1 MKSANFRHVAFALL
15 ATVLFG
21 LSSASVVAQTA
32 QWPTR
37 PIKIVIPFGAGGGTD
52 VIGRFLAQKLTE
64 NLGQTVV
71 VDNRPGAGGSLG
83 SAEVARAPADG
94 YTILLGSSSTHGIN
108 PGMYAK
114 LPYDPLKDF
123 EPIGLIATNLFVMS
137 VPNDSPVKTVADLVR
152 LSQASPGQYD
162 YASSGNGT
170 TSHLAAAL
178 FVHMSGAK
186 LTHIPYKSNVPGLTD
201 LMAGRVAMMFDNI
214 TAMQRQISAGMIR
227 PIATTG
233 LKRNV
238 ALKDVPTLDES
249 GVKGYDLQGWFCFLA
264 PAGTPVDIV
273 TRLNQALVNVIAMPE
288 VTEKLIAFGADPET
302 STPQELKNLI
312 ASEIIKYKKI
322 IDIAG
327 AKVE

>member
-1 MKSANFRHVAFALL
+1 MKNANFRRVAYALL

-21 LSSASVVAQTA
+21 LSSTSVVAQTA

-37 PIKIVIPFGAGGGTD
+37 SIKIVIPFGAGGGTD

-264 PAGTPVDIV
+264 PAGTPIDIV
-273 TRLNQALVNVIAMPE
+273 TRLNQALVKVIAMPE

>member
-1 MKSANFRHVAFALL
+1 MKNLMFRTRVVALL
-15 ATVLFG
+15 GAVCAGLFCT
-21 LSSASVVAQTA
+21 SALAQNTP
-32 QWPTR
+32 WPSR
-37 PIKIVIPFGAGGGTD
+37 PIKMVIPFGAGGGTD
-52 VIGRFLAQKLTE
+52 VIGRFLAQKLSE
-64 NLGQTVV
+64 GLGQTVV
-71 VDNRPGAGGSLG
+71 VETRPGAGGSLG

-114 LPYDPLKDF
+114 LPYDPIKDF

-137 VPNDSPVKTVADLVR
+137 VPKDSPVKTVADLVR
-152 LSQASPGQYD
+152 LSQAAPGQYD

-178 FVHMSGAK
+178 FVSMSGAK

-214 TAMQRQISAGMIR
+214 TAMQRQISAGTIR
-227 PIATTG
+227 PLATTG
-233 LKRNV
+233 LKRNAV
-238 ALKDVPTLDES
+238 LQDVPTLDEA
-249 GVKGYDLQGWFCFLA
+249 GIKGYDLRGWFCLLA
-264 PAGTPVDIV
+264 PAGTPMAIV
-273 TRLNQALVNVIAMPE
+273 SRLNQELVRVIAMPE
-288 VTEKLIAFGADPET
+288 VGEKLTSLGADPE
-302 STPQELKNLI
+302 SSSPQELQALI

-322 IDIAG
+322 IDLAG

>member
-1 MKSANFRHVAFALL
+1 MVRTRVVALL
-15 ATVLFG
+15 GAVCAGLFCT
-21 LSSASVVAQTA
+21 SALAQNTP
-32 QWPTR
+32 WPSR
-37 PIKIVIPFGAGGGTD
+37 PIKMVIPFGAGGGTD
-52 VIGRFLAQKLTE
+52 VIGRVLAQKLSE
-64 NLGQTVV
+64 GLGQTVV
-71 VDNRPGAGGSLG
+71 VETRPGAGGSLG

-114 LPYDPLKDF
+114 LPYDPIKDF

-137 VPNDSPVKTVADLVR
+137 VPKDSPVKTVADLVR
-152 LSQASPGQYD
+152 LSQAAPGQYD

-178 FVHMSGAK
+178 FVSMSGAK

-214 TAMQRQISAGMIR
+214 TAMQRQISAGTIR
-227 PIATTG
+227 PLATTG
-233 LKRNV
+233 LKRNAV
-238 ALKDVPTLDES
+238 LQDVPTLDEA
-249 GVKGYDLQGWFCFLA
+249 GIKGYDLRGWFCLLA
-264 PAGTPVDIV
+264 PAGTPMAIV
-273 TRLNQALVNVIAMPE
+273 SRLNQELVRVIAMPE
-288 VTEKLIAFGADPET
+288 VGEKLISLGADPE
-302 STPQELKNLI
+302 SSSPQELQALI

-322 IDIAG
+322 IDLAG

>member
-1 MKSANFRHVAFALL
+1 MKNLMVRTRVVALL
-15 ATVLFG
+15 GAVCAGLFCT
-21 LSSASVVAQTA
+21 SALAQNTP
-32 QWPTR
+32 WPSR
-37 PIKIVIPFGAGGGTD
+37 PIKMVIPFGAGGGTD
-52 VIGRFLAQKLTE
+52 VIGRFLAQKLSE
-64 NLGQTVV
+64 GLGQTVV
-71 VDNRPGAGGSLG
+71 VETRPGAGGSLG

-114 LPYDPLKDF
+114 LPYDPIKDF

-137 VPNDSPVKTVADLVR
+137 VPKDSPVKTVADLVR
-152 LSQASPGQYD
+152 LSQAAPGQYD

-178 FVHMSGAK
+178 FVSMSGAK

-214 TAMQRQISAGMIR
+214 TAMQRQISAGTIR
-227 PIATTG
+227 PLATTG
-233 LKRNV
+233 LKRNAV
-238 ALKDVPTLDES
+238 LQDVPTLDEA
-249 GVKGYDLQGWFCFLA
+249 GIKGYDLRGWFCLLA
-264 PAGTPVDIV
+264 PAGTPMAIV
-273 TRLNQALVNVIAMPE
+273 SRLNQELVRVIAMPE
-288 VTEKLIAFGADPET
+288 VGEKLISLGADPE
-302 STPQELKNLI
+302 SSSPQELQALI

-322 IDIAG
+322 IDLAG

>member
-1 MKSANFRHVAFALL
+1 MKHSIARQAAAALL
-15 ATVLFG
+15 ATVCVG
-21 LSSASVVAQTA
+21 LLCASVSAQTA

-37 PIKIVIPFGAGGGTD
+37 PIKLVIPFGAGGGTD
-52 VIGRFLAQKLTE
+52 VIGRFLAQKFSE
-64 NLGQTVV
+64 GLGQTVV
-71 VDNRPGAGGSLG
+71 VENRPGAGGSLG

-137 VPNDSPVKTVADLVR
+137 VPKDSPVQTVADLVR
-152 LSQASPGQYD
+152 LSQAAPGQYD

-178 FVHMSGAK
+178 FVSMSGAK

-214 TAMQRQISAGMIR
+214 TAMQRQISAGVIR
-227 PIATTG
+227 PLATTG
-233 LKRNV
+233 LKRTAV
-238 ALKDVPTLDES
+238 LQDVPTLDEA
-249 GVKGYDLQGWFCFLA
+249 GVKGYDLRGWFCLLA
-264 PAGTPVDIV
+264 PAGTPVAIV
-273 TRLNQALVNVIAMPE
+273 TRLNQELVRVIALPE
-288 VTEKLIAFGADPET
+288 VDAKLIALGADPET
-302 STPQELKNLI
+302 SSPQELHTLI
-312 ASEIIKYKKI
+312 ASEIVKYKKI
-322 IDIAG
+322 IDLAG
-327 AKVE
+327 AKLE

>member
-1 MKSANFRHVAFALL
+1 MKNLIVRNIAASLL
-15 ATVLFG
+15 ATVCAG
-21 LSSASVVAQTA
+21 LLCASAAAQTT

-52 VIGRFLAQKLTE
+52 VIGRFLAQKFTE
-64 NLGQTVV
+64 GLGQTVV
-71 VDNRPGAGGSLG
+71 VENRPGAGGSLG

-114 LPYDPLKDF
+114 LPYDPIKDF

-137 VPNDSPVKTVADLVR
+137 VPKDSPVKTVADLVR
-152 LSQASPGQYD
+152 LSQASPGQFD

-178 FVHMSGAK
+178 FISMSGAK

-214 TAMQRQISAGMIR
+214 TAMQSQINAGTIR
-227 PIATTG
+227 PLATTG

-238 ALKDVPTLDES
+238 VFKDVPTLDEA
-249 GVKGYDLQGWFCFLA
+249 GVKGYDLRGWFCLLA
-264 PAGTPVDIV
+264 PAGTPAEIV
-273 TRLNQALVNVIAMPE
+273 TKMNRELVRVISMPE
-288 VTEKLIAFGADPET
+288 VTDKLIALGADPET
-302 STPQELKNLI
+302 GTPQELKALI